1 MSTVRIAHLSDPH
14 FLDFTGVPTRQLVF
28 NKRITGWIN
37 LDKPVGVTSTDM
49 VTAVKRALNAAKA
62 GHAGTLDPLATGILP
77 IALGEATKTLY
88 YVTDTMKAYTFTI
101 TWGEQRDT
109 DDLEGKVIA
118 TSNNRPT
125 DAQIT
130 ASLPDFIGHIMQTP
144 PQYSAIKINGE
155 RAYDLAR
162 AGQVVEIAAREI
174 YIETLTLV
182 STTPDTA
189 TLSCTCG
196 KGTYVRSIARDLA
209 EKLGTKGYISA
220 LRRTRVGCFAE
231 KNAIS
236 LDNLRE
242 KLAQTPYQEIVLPL
256 GQALDDIP
264 ALQLNQTE
272 AARIS
277 SGNPVDLL
285 TRADVDRL
293 IRVGLDPR
301 ITNDTLAM
309 AKIGERDVALL
320 SVTGAHLIPVR
331 VFNH

>member
-1 MSTVRIAHLSDPH
+1 MTISEQTATATPH
-14 FLDFTGVPTRQLVF
+14 APGPRPPRPKPL
-28 NKRITGWIN
+28 NITGWIN

-49 VTAVKRALNAAKA
+49 VTAVKRLLNAAKA

-109 DDLEGKVIA
+109 DDREGQVIA
-118 TSNNRPT
+118 TSQNRPT
-125 DAQIT
+125 PDQIT
-130 ASLPDFIGHIMQTP
+130 ALLPNFIGNIMQTP
-144 PQYSAIKINGE
+144 PQYSAVKINGE
-155 RAYDLAR
+155 RAYALAR
-162 AGQVVEIAAREI
+162 AGQTVEIAPREI
-174 YIETLTLV
+174 YIETLTLED
-182 STTPDTA
+182 TTADTA

-196 KGTYVRSIARDLA
+196 KGTYVRSIARDMA
-209 EKLGTKGYISA
+209 EKLGTKGHISA
-220 LRRTRVGCFAE
+220 LRRTRVGCFNE

-236 LDNLRE
+236 LDSLRE
-242 KLAQTPYQEIVLPL
+242 KMAQHTPQEIVLPL

-293 IRVGLDPR
+293 TLAGLDPR
-301 ITNDTLAM
+301 LTDDTLAL
-309 AKIGERDVALL
+309 AKRDNRDVALL
-320 SVTGAHLIPVR
+320 SVTGARLTPVR